1 MKRLARITG
10 YALGVL
16 LVAALCNAALPSPVW
31 AQTSAS
37 RAFGIAVTTPV
48 TNVVSPVAQLP
59 GDGSMATDNTPNV
72 SVDGFAGAD
81 NLFAM
86 ATGGDRSAESNSTL
100 ENISLLNGL
109 VTANSVV
116 AMASSWLT
124 DLGAGSGADG
134 SQLANLVVNGVS
146 YTSDVAANTRVNL
159 PGVGYV
165 VLNEQQRT
173 GDGITSSGITVNMI
187 HVVLVDALTG
197 AKTGDI
203 IVGSATSQVSQ

>member
-1 MKRLARITG
+1 MKRIARMAGLTLACVMPG
-10 YALGVL
+10 AL
-16 LVAALCNAALPSPVW
+16 W
-31 AQTSAS
+31 AQTPTS
-37 RAFGIAVTTPV
+37 RAVGLAVSTPAA
-48 TNVVSPVAQLP
+48 NVVSSVAALP
-59 GDGSMATDNTPNV
+59 GDGSMASDRTPTV
-72 SVDGFAGAD
+72 SVSGLAGAD

-86 ATGGDRSAESNSTL
+86 ATGGDRGAESNSTL

-116 AMASSWLT
+116 AMASSWLA

-134 SQLANLVVNGVS
+134 SQLDNLVVNGVS

-165 VLNEQQRT
+165 VLNEQLRT

-197 AKTGDI
+197 AQTGEI
-203 IVGSATSQVSQ
+203 IVGSATSQVGQ